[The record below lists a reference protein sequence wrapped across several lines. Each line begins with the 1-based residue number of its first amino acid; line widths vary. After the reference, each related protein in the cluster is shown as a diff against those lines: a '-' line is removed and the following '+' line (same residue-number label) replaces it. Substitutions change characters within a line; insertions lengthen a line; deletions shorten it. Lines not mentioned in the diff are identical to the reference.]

1 MAYRHIMITNSINLR
16 AANNMLIIDNIHS
29 VPIEDIDSILIENHK
44 ANISAYLMGKLADD
58 GVCVFFCDAKHMPN
72 AVLTPLNC
80 HSRKTKILRAQINI
94 KTPVLKKLWKEIIK
108 AKIENSAKVLEI
120 LGIESNLLDISKKV
134 LSGDSTNMEA
144 VAAAKYFKELFGGEF
159 TRRSDTCINAC
170 LNYGYAI
177 LRGLIARTLV
187 VYGFEP
193 SIGIFHHSELNSFNL
208 ADDIIEVYRP
218 VVDLYVAMNLENLE
232 GELTP
237 DIKQGLYN
245 VLNLNVFSDGE
256 KHTVSYAIERT
267 IKSLSSIFIK
277 SADTKLKLCKIMNLE
292 IHEYE

>member
-1 MAYRHIMITNSINLR
+1 MGYRHIMISSADTLRVRTNQLV
-16 AANNMLIIDNIHS
+16 IDDLHK
-29 VPIEDIDSILIENHK
+29 VPIEDIDSVLIENPRT
-44 ANISAYLMGKLADD
+44 NITAYLLQKLADE
-58 GVCVFFCDAKHMPN
+58 GVCVFFCDEKHMPN

-80 HSRKTKILRAQINI
+80 HSRKLKILNAQINA
-94 KTPVLKKLWKEIIK
+94 KAPTLKKLWKEIIK
-108 AKIENSAKVLEI
+108 AKIENQAKVLEI
-120 LGIESNLLDISKKV
+120 MEIDSNLLDISKKV

-144 VAAAKYFKELFGGEF
+144 VAAAKYFKELFGKEF
-159 TRRSDTCINAC
+159 TRSKDICINAC

-218 VVDLYVAMNLENLE
+218 VVDLYVAMNVENL
-232 GELTP
+232 GSELTP
-237 DIKQGLYN
+237 DIKQGIYN
-245 VLNLNVFSDGE
+245 VLNLNVLSDGG
-256 KHTVSYAIERT
+256 KYTVSYSIERT

-277 SADTKLKLCKIMNLE
+277 NTDKGLKLCKIMKLAL
-292 IHEYE
+292 HEYE